1 MDEIRAH
8 PSPIILLLL
17 AAAVIGAVVVAAS
30 GSDGLS
36 QSAATVIA
44 IAKMEVGAAPTGF
57 KFARTGQGAPSKWAV
72 VSDSTSSERPR
83 D

>member
-57 KFARTGQGAPSKWAV
+57 KFARTG
-72 VSDSTSSERPR
+72 
-83 D
+83 